1 VPTKNF
7 KNTPRARTNGP
18 AVKPATAA
26 PGPRGEGRVPAQM
39 RRGLPL
45 ALTANGSVDHAAL
58 TGQRCATCHNGSAAT
73 GPGGMHPK
81 TSTACGACHSTV
93 AWSPV
98 MHVDHAEV
106 LGTCISCHTGK
117 TAIGKPPGHVTSAVD
132 CDRCHTT
139 SAWKP
144 AAFDHGG
151 VIPGTC
157 ATCHNGLQAPT
168 KGPRHVLTQDSCDT
182 CHYVLG
188 WTPTKPSIPPMRRVI
203 PPRTPG
209 PPRVHSAPMT
219 MPRMPQ

>member
-1 VPTKNF
+1 M
-7 KNTPRARTNGP
+7 RGGAISH
-18 AVKPATAA
+18 ADAL
-26 PGPRGEGRVPAQM
+26 PG
-39 RRGLPL
+39 
-45 ALTANGSVDHAAL
+45 T
-58 TGQRCATCHNGSAAT
+58 CAGCHNGGEAT
-73 GPGGMHPK
+73 GTGPNHPK
-81 TSTACGACHSTV
+81 TTSACANCHSKV

-98 MHVDHAEV
+98 MRVDHADV
-106 LGTCISCHTGK
+106 LGTCASCHNGK
-117 TAIGKPPGHVTSAVD
+117 TAIAKPPGHVTSAVD

-157 ATCHNGLQAPT
+157 ATCHNGLQAPA

-209 PPRVHSAPMT
+209 PPRVHTAPTT